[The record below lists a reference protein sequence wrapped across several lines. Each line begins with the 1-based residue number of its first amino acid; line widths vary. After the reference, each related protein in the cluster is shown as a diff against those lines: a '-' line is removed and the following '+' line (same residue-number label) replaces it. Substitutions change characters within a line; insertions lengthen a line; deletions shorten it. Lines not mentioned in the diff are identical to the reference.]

1 MNSTETNNFNKNLD
15 TVQDE
20 RGEVEDKFSD
30 VNNDTKEGDMDFVSH
45 TIQDVEIIDNA
56 RFDDTDNSVLE
67 DDFCVDE

>member
-1 MNSTETNNFNKNLD
+1 MD

-30 VNNDTKEGDMDFVSH
+30 VNNDTKESDMDFISYA
-45 TIQDVEIIDNA
+45 IQDVEIIDNV

-67 DDFCVDE
+67 DDFSVNELEL